1 MNRAQRC
8 LKLALEAANEFDD
21 VDQLLIA
28 ANNARSLLLSSGL
41 CTLAAFL
48 AARNDPKNKQDK
60 AYTKVLDSMARFA
73 GLDQRKFVGEVA
85 SAQPARYIYLSELAR
100 ETLIFLARAA
110 EMRKHGDKSANPQG

>member
-8 LKLALEAANEFDD
+8 FHLALEAADKADD

-48 AARNDPKNKQDK
+48 AARNDVKGSRQDK
-60 AYTKVLDSMARFA
+60 AYQQVLQAMAKFA
-73 GLDQRKFVGEVA
+73 GIEPGNFVREVA
-85 SAQPARYIYLSELAR
+85 SAQTARYLHLSELAR

-110 EMRKHGDKSANPQG
+110 EMRKHAQASHGG

>member
-8 LKLALEAANEFDD
+8 FHLALEVADKADD

-48 AARNDPKNKQDK
+48 AARNDSKSRQDR
-60 AYTKVLDSMARFA
+60 AYQQVLHAMAQFA
-73 GLDQRKFVGEVA
+73 GIDPKSFVKEVA
-85 SAQPARYIYLSELAR
+85 SAQTARYLHLSELAR
-100 ETLIFLARAA
+100 ETLIFVARAA
-110 EMRKHGDKSANPQG
+110 EMRKHAEASKGS